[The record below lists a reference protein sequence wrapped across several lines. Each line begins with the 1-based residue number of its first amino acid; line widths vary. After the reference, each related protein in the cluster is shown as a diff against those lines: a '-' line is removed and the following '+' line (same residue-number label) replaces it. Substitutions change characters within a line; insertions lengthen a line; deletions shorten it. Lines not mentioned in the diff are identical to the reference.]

1 MTTDA
6 RASAGLAIL
15 RIAVGV
21 IFLTHGIPKL
31 LGGVPGT
38 ADFFGQLGIP
48 APTIAAWVVTLLEVG
63 GGLLLVLGLL
73 VVPVAV
79 LFIIHM
85 AVGLVLVH
93 LPEGWYVVGPGQGG
107 AEFNVLLIA
116 ANLALVLGGGGL
128 WALDSRKAETGASR
142 EEPSGERYE
151 AA

>member
-73 VVPVAV
+73 VVPVAI

-85 AVGLVLVH
+85 SVGLLLVH

-116 ANLALVLGGGGL
+116 ANLALVLGGAGL
-128 WALDSRKAETGASR
+128 WALGGRQAETGASP
-142 EEPSGERYE
+142 EERSEERYE

>member
-1 MTTDA
+1 MDTDA
-6 RASAGLAIL
+6 RAPAGLAIL

-38 ADFFGQLGIP
+38 ADFLGQLGIP
-48 APTIAAWVVTLLEVG
+48 APTIAAWAVTLLEVG
-63 GGLLLVLGLL
+63 GGLLLILGVL
-73 VVPVAV
+73 VVPVAI

-85 AVGLVLVH
+85 SVGLVLVH

-116 ANLALVLGGGGL
+116 ANLALVLGGAGL
-128 WALDSRKAETGASR
+128 WALGGRRTAA
-142 EEPSGERYE
+142 E
-151 AA
+151 AAAERPPEA

>member
-1 MTTDA
+1 MGTDA

-15 RIAVGV
+15 RMAVGV

-38 ADFFGQLGIP
+38 ADFLGQLGIP

-63 GGLLLVLGLL
+63 GGLLLILGLL
-73 VVPVAV
+73 VVPVAI

-85 AVGLVLVH
+85 SVGLVLVH

-116 ANLALVLGGGGL
+116 ANLALVLGGAGL
-128 WALDSRKAETGASR
+128 WALGGRQAETGAPR
-142 EEPSGERYE
+142 EEPSEERYE

>member
-6 RASAGLAIL
+6 RAPAGLAIL

-21 IFLTHGIPKL
+21 IYLTHGIPKL

-38 ADFFGQLGIP
+38 ADFLGQLGIP
-48 APTIAAWVVTLLEVG
+48 APTIAAWAVTLLEVG

-73 VVPVAV
+73 VVPVAI

-85 AVGLVLVH
+85 SVGLVLVH

-116 ANLALVLGGGGL
+116 ANLALVLGGAGL
-128 WALDSRKAETGASR
+128 WALGGRT
-142 EEPSGERYE
+142 SGTE
-151 AA
+151 AAAERPPEA